1 MAGGQHP
8 RESQR
13 EDRLFDDPY
22 AQAFVAA
29 APGAFPGEQ
38 HTEQMGLGPLAPLAL
53 RGAFYSHA
61 VIWIRFFDDYLTAVA
76 GGAGRWRRWPR
87 AWTPGRSASL
97 AGRGSPVRA

>member
-1 MAGGQHP
+1 MAGGRHP

-22 AQAFVAA
+22 AQAFVDA

-38 HTEQMGLGPLAPLAL
+38 HTEQQALGPLASL
-53 RGAFYSHA
+53 GAFYSHA
-61 VIWIRFFDDYLTAVA
+61 VIWIRFCDDYLTAAVA